1 MPTRHTMVVQVA
13 ILSEPCHRQV
23 AHYIF
28 VSVDKEHQT
37 MGIIVAATCYQ
48 EVIMAAG
55 PVVLGQGQ
63 ATMVAAVEVPPIL
76 PPQVVFSHPSLLI
89 PIPYFSLLV
98 AVAAHPITEMAAAA
112 VEHPELLVRA
122 LQERNH
128 QAVHSCTPQQA
139 HTPVVNVAAV
149 AAAGTAAMAEH
160 LRMSLVVVAAAI
172 SAAVLLM
179 LKPLQAMPLCRIRMA
194 VP

>member
-1 MPTRHTMVVQVA
+1 
-13 ILSEPCHRQV
+13 
-23 AHYIF
+23 
-28 VSVDKEHQT
+28 
-37 MGIIVAATCYQ
+37 
-48 EVIMAAG
+48 MAAG
-55 PVVLGQGQ
+55 LVVLGQEQ
-63 ATMVAAVEVPPIL
+63 ATMVPAVGVPPIL
-76 PPQVVFSHPSLLI
+76 LPQVVFFHPSLPI

-122 LQERNH
+122 LQERNL
-128 QAVHSCTPQQA
+128 QAVHSCTPHQA
-139 HTPVVNVAAV
+139 HTPVVNVEAV

>member
-1 MPTRHTMVVQVA
+1 
-13 ILSEPCHRQV
+13 
-23 AHYIF
+23 
-28 VSVDKEHQT
+28 
-37 MGIIVAATCYQ
+37 
-48 EVIMAAG
+48 MAAG
-55 PVVLGQGQ
+55 LVVLGQEQ
-63 ATMVAAVEVPPIL
+63 ATMVPAVGVPPIL
-76 PPQVVFSHPSLLI
+76 LPQVVFFHPSLPI

-98 AVAAHPITEMAAAA
+98 
-112 VEHPELLVRA
+112 
-122 LQERNH
+122 
-128 QAVHSCTPQQA
+128 
-139 HTPVVNVAAV
+139 AV